1 MVLVSSV
8 NGGLPAG
15 KVSLKDEVAG
25 MHPCDWWGRGGG
37 AVSCT
42 FRPLPPAGRAREQFW
57 S

>member
-37 AVSCT
+37 QSAVHSG
-42 FRPLPPAGRAREQFW
+42 L
-57 S
+57 